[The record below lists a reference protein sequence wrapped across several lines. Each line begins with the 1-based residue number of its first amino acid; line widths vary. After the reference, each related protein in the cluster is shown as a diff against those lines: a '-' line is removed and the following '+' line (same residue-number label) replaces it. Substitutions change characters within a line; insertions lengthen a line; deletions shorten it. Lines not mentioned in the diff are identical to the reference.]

1 MKNKR
6 IYLAPMVG
14 RTDEHYRM
22 FIRTLSNNI
31 SLYTEMITCDS
42 FIFTERKS
50 YKVKPIENDLT
61 IQLAGSDPKKYGI
74 CAKII
79 EDNGYEEINLNIGC
93 PSTKV
98 IKGEFGACLMNSP
111 KLVAD
116 CITEI
121 KKSCNLPVSIKTRLG
136 LGYDEDLNLL
146 FRLIDETRNVGC
158 KKFFIHARNAILNG
172 LSPKKNRKI
181 PKLRY
186 EDVIRV
192 KNKYD
197 DIELYLNGGLESI
210 LEIKKNI
217 SLFDGIMIGRKIYD
231 DPMFL
236 RVIEREIFNDKAV
249 INRKDIINEYLKY
262 AECLSKKGISNYL
275 LLRHLFSLYY
285 NTSSAKKWKIYLH
298 DIIQNDKKITSI
310 KDFEELG
317 YEEKILSY
325 SQNSK

>member
-22 FIRTLSNNI
+22 FIRIISKNI

-61 IQLAGSDPKKYGI
+61 IQLAGSEPKKYGI

-79 EDNGYEEINLNIGC
+79 EENGYDEINLNIGC

-98 IKGEFGACLMNSP
+98 IRGEFGACLMNSP

-136 LGYDEDLNLL
+136 LGYDEDLHLL
-146 FRLIDETRNVGC
+146 FGLIDETRNAGC

-186 EDVIRV
+186 DDVLKV
-192 KNKYD
+192 KNKYS
-197 DIELYLNGGLESI
+197 DIEIYLNGGLEDI
-210 LEIKKNI
+210 LGIQNNI
-217 SLFDGIMIGRKIYD
+217 SLFNGIMIGRKVYD

-236 RVIEREIFNDKAV
+236 RIIEKEVFNDKAV
-249 INRKDIINEYLKY
+249 ITRKDIINEYLKY
-262 AECLSKKGISNYL
+262 AEPLSKEGISNYL

-285 NTSSAKKWKIYLH
+285 NTSSAKKWKKYLH
-298 DIIQNDKKITSI
+298 DIIQNNKKITSI
-310 KDFEELG
+310 NDFEELV

-325 SQNSK
+325 S

>member
-22 FIRTLSNNI
+22 FIRILSKNI

-42 FIFTERKS
+42 FIYTERKL
-50 YKVKPIENDLT
+50 YKVKPTENDLT
-61 IQLAGSDPKKYGI
+61 IQLAGSEPKKYGI

-79 EDNGYEEINLNIGC
+79 EDNGYSEINLNIGC

-111 KLVAD
+111 NLVAE

-121 KKSCNLPVSIKTRLG
+121 KKSCDLPVSIKTRLG
-136 LGYDEDLNLL
+136 LGYEEDLSLL
-146 FRLIDETRNVGC
+146 FGLIDETSNAGC

-186 EDVIRV
+186 QDVLRV
-192 KNKYD
+192 KNKYE
-197 DIELYLNGGLESI
+197 DIDLYLNGGLEDI
-210 LEIKKNI
+210 PEIQNNI

-236 RVIEREIFNDKAV
+236 RVIEREVFNDQTV
-249 INRKDIINEYLKY
+249 ITRKEIISQYLKY
-262 AECLSKKGISNYL
+262 IEPLSKKGISNYL

-285 NTSSAKKWKIYLH
+285 NTSSAKKWKKYLH
-298 DIIQNDKKITSI
+298 DIIQHDKQIKSI
-310 KDFEELG
+310 NDFEELG

-325 SQNSK
+325 S